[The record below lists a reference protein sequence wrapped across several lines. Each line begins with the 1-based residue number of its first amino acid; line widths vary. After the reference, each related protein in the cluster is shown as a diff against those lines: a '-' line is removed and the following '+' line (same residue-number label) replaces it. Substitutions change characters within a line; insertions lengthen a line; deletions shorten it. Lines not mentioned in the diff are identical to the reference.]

1 MFKSHSQ
8 FENGRL
14 KADSLSKTIMNIEDC
29 SPYHTTLNRLVAGSI
44 PASTIYSF
52 ILNGLHKIMAGRP
65 GTKYPRIVA
74 IMVILCLA
82 KMSSAR
88 NRPQSLPLR
97 AQL

>member
-1 MFKSHSQ
+1 
-8 FENGRL
+8 
-14 KADSLSKTIMNIEDC
+14 
-29 SPYHTTLNRLVAGSI
+29 
-44 PASTIYSF
+44 
-52 ILNGLHKIMAGRP
+52 MAGRP

-97 AQL
+97 AQLTVMPRQEFYVPSSD